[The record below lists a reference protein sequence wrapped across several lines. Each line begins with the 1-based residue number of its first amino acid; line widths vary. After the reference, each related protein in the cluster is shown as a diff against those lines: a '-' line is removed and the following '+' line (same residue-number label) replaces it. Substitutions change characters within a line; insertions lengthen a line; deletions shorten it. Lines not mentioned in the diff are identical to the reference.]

1 MLARRE
7 AKGNSYWLLVRVKTG
22 KDSMEISVEI
32 PLKADHR
39 STTGS
44 SFTINGHIPKGL
56 YNLLL
61 RYLLISVHCQPI
73 HNIQQLETAKMTIN

>member
-22 KDSMEISVEI
+22 EDSMEISVEI

-56 YNLLL
+56 
-61 RYLLISVHCQPI
+61 
-73 HNIQQLETAKMTIN
+73 